1 MVQYSSEKDAFKPIA
16 ENAADNGHLKKIK
29 QQINAIVAQEMN
41 KIDFKDKIN
50 QEKLVGEAY
59 SEVISKQNFYFAV
72 DEHKKKTNMD
82 VTSVRAPG
90 NPTNKP

>member
-29 QQINAIVAQEMN
+29 QQINALVAQEMN